1 MNLFDPR
8 RSIVQQS
15 ALPYACQVRMSPS
28 FLESVSGVG
37 PLPVFATA
45 TLDLG
50 TSDVEAQADGFRW
63 ARAA

>member
-1 MNLFDPR
+1 
-8 RSIVQQS
+8 
-15 ALPYACQVRMSPS
+15 MSPS